1 MTSNYDR
8 LAEARQ
14 RARQRS
20 IEQTTR
26 TRQLLE
32 LLAMSLEELEMWV
45 TLAQLPQEW
54 E

>member
-20 IEQTTR
+20 IEQT